1 MIEDSSLLFQTRIR
15 ILIRCRLNL
24 IILSQDGKNNLWLR
38 KAEADLNKKWLRIKQ
53 QKLKLKNRSTKKRK
67 NHSTTMIKMNYLWAI
82 PLLKT
87 NHFTMMFWLKVWLKT
102 VRRHPSNSIKLLWI
116 EMSSSTNNKMW
127 KVSMKI
133 SMIISNQK
141 VVSAAYKMIFHRMI
155 YISSRNIKKYIS
167 LTFKFQ
173 RQICLLEEF
182 NLNFP
187 PMSVCRMI
195 LNWTK
200 FHLLIKIRIKFNF
213 KMNKIMKLVFSIK
226 VNNYKRLLKN
236 EEIQLILILKKR
248 MKIKKKRKNLWR
260 KMQFLKKNFKTSIW
274 I

>member
-1 MIEDSSLLFQTRIR
+1 MIEDSSLLFQARIR

-67 NHSTTMIKMNYLWAI
+67 NHSITMIKMNYLWAI

-116 EMSSSTNNKMW
+116 EMSSSTNNKML

-133 SMIISNQK
+133 LMNLLNQK
-141 VVSAAYKMIFHRMI
+141 VVSKSKNQ
-155 YISSRNIKKYIS
+155 SSS
-167 LTFKFQ
+167 F
-173 RQICLLEEF
+173 C
-182 NLNFP
+182 
-187 PMSVCRMI
+187 
-195 LNWTK
+195 
-200 FHLLIKIRIKFNF
+200 
-213 KMNKIMKLVFSIK
+213 
-226 VNNYKRLLKN
+226 
-236 EEIQLILILKKR
+236 
-248 MKIKKKRKNLWR
+248 
-260 KMQFLKKNFKTSIW
+260 
-274 I
+274 